1 MTHRFTMKELSD
13 WSDEQVITIIL
24 NDRRNSCTNMYAP
37 LPQRIG
43 KILGKLETTRLMPIG
58 RGK

>member
-1 MTHRFTMKELSD
+1 MKELSD